1 MKIGLFGGAFNP
13 IHLGHV
19 KIAKEAIQQMSL
31 DKLIVIPTGNAPHKK
46 ETEVSR
52 EHRFN
57 MAQLAFKDEEKVEVS
72 DYELNREEI
81 SYSADTVE
89 YFKRI
94 YPDDELF
101 FIIGDDSYNNLSTWR
116 EPQRIL
122 AASTLL
128 VFEREGAEIFP
139 PAVKINME
147 RIEISSSEIR
157 DTIYKG
163 KDFINLLPKSVF
175 NYIIENNLYKKTEG
189 IRFDGK

>member
-19 KIAKEAIQQMSL
+19 KIAKEAIRQMSL

-46 ETEVSR
+46 ETEISR

-57 MAQLAFKDEEKVEVS
+57 MAQLAFKDDDKIEVS

-89 YFKRI
+89 HFKKL
-94 YPDDELF
+94 YPNDDLF
-101 FIIGDDSYNNLSTWR
+101 FIIGDDSYNNLSSWH

-122 AASTLL
+122 SASTLL
-128 VFEREGAEIFP
+128 VFEREGAKILP

-157 DTIYKG
+157 DNIYIG

-175 NYIIENNLYKKTEG
+175 NYIIKNNLYKRTEG

>member
-13 IHLGHV
+13 IHLGHI
-19 KIAKEAIQQMSL
+19 KIAKEAIRQMGL
-31 DKLIVIPTGNAPHKK
+31 DKLIVIPTGSAPHKK
-46 ETEVSR
+46 ETEISR

-89 YFKRI
+89 HFKKL

-101 FIIGDDSYNNLSTWR
+101 FIIGDDSYNNLSMWH

-122 AASTLL
+122 DASTLL
-128 VFEREGAEIFP
+128 VFEREGADILP
-139 PAVKINME
+139 PAVKIKME

-157 DTIYKG
+157 DNIYKG

-175 NYIIENNLYKKTEG
+175 NYIIKNNLYKRTEG

>member
-19 KIAKEAIQQMSL
+19 KIAKEAIRQMSL

-46 ETEVSR
+46 ETEITR

-57 MAQLAFKDEEKVEVS
+57 MAQLAFKDDDKIEIS

-89 YFKRI
+89 HFKKL
-94 YPDDELF
+94 YPNDELF
-101 FIIGDDSYNNLSTWR
+101 FIIGDDSYNNLSMWH

-122 AASTLL
+122 SASTLL
-128 VFEREGAEIFP
+128 VFEREGAKILP

-157 DTIYKG
+157 DNIYRG

-175 NYIIENNLYKKTEG
+175 NYIIKNNLYKRTEG

>member
-13 IHLGHV
+13 IHLGHI
-19 KIAKEAIQQMSL
+19 KIAKEAIRQMSL
-31 DKLIVIPTGNAPHKK
+31 DKLIIIPTGNAPHKK
-46 ETEVSR
+46 ETEISR

-57 MAQLAFKDEEKVEVS
+57 MAQIAFKDEKKIEVS

-89 YFKRI
+89 HFKML
-94 YPDDELF
+94 YPNDKLF
-101 FIIGDDSYNNLSTWR
+101 FIIGDDSYNNLSSWR

-122 AASTLL
+122 DASTLL
-128 VFEREGAEIFP
+128 VFEREGAEILP

-157 DTIYKG
+157 DNIYKG

-175 NYIIENNLYKKTEG
+175 NYIIENNLYKRTEG
-189 IRFDGK
+189 IRFDRK